1 MKMPS
6 RQLGLE
12 LGSARLRKF
21 RRTAAMCWHYA
32 MSAKSVHKHRSWQH
46 VLSATG
52 MPATLATLSNV

>member
-21 RRTAAMCWHYA
+21 RRTAAMRWHYA
-32 MSAKSVHKHRSWQH
+32 MSAKSVHKHK
-46 VLSATG
+46 AG
-52 MPATLATLSNV
+52 NMC

>member
-32 MSAKSVHKHRSWQH
+32 MSAKSVHKQH